1 MPLSRHNHCH
11 YFQYSSLSTFL
22 FLIWMN
28 KILIIAHAPL
38 AQALRECA
46 LHVFPDCNQQVLA
59 LDVLA
64 DAEPEDTFD
73 AACKLVQ
80 NLQGNL
86 LVLTDLF
93 GATPSN
99 VAQRLVQRCAA
110 QGRQV
115 REVTGVNLPML
126 LRLVCHSS
134 LPFESLEQC
143 AVTGGAQGIFAV
155 DIYSGAPACSLL
167 APLPEQHL

>member
-1 MPLSRHNHCH
+1 
-11 YFQYSSLSTFL
+11 
-22 FLIWMN
+22 MN

-46 LHVFPDCNQQVLA
+46 LHVFPCCAGQVLA
-59 LDVLA
+59 LDVQA
-64 DAEPEDTFD
+64 NAAPEDTFN
-73 AACKLVQ
+73 AACQLAQ
-80 NLQGNL
+80 DMPGNL

-99 VAQRLVQRCAA
+99 VAQRLVRLCAA

-126 LRLVCHSS
+126 LRLVCHSG
-134 LPFESLEQC
+134 LPFEALEQC
-143 AVTGGAQGIFAV
+143 AVTGGTQGIFAV
-155 DIYSGAPACSLL
+155 DISSGAPACTLL
-167 APLPEQHL
+167 AAAPDQPPTSESLF